1 MKMLLWLRRLTA
13 KRNAAAM
20 LEEAAGPERDD
31 MPRKAR
37 QTETAAKINRWL
49 TSPGLRPPT

>member
-31 MPRKAR
+31 RK
-37 QTETAAKINRWL
+37 ETAAQIERWL

>member
-31 MPRKAR
+31 RKA
-37 QTETAAKINRWL
+37 ETAAKINRWL

>member
-13 KRNAAAM
+13 KHSAAAM

-31 MPRKAR
+31 RKVR
-37 QTETAAKINRWL
+37 PPETAAKINRWL